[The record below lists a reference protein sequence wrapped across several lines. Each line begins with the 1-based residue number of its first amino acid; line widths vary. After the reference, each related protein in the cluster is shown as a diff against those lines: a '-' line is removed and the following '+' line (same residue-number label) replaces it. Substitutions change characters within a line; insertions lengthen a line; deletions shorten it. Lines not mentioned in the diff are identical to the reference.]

1 MSLRILIV
9 DDLSFMRNAIREII
23 ESQGFEVAGEAE
35 NGEVGVSRYQETRPD
50 VVLMDITMP
59 VVDGIESL
67 RRIIAYDEGAKV
79 VMCSALGQ
87 QEYIIKAIQFG
98 AKDFIVKPFRPERIV
113 SAVKKAARV
122 HA

>member
-1 MSLRILIV
+1 MNLRILIV

-23 ESQGFEVAGEAE
+23 ESQGFQVAGEAE
-35 NGEVGVSRYQETRPD
+35 NGEIGVQRYQETQPD

-59 VVDGIESL
+59 VLDGIESL
-67 RRIIAYDEGAKV
+67 RRIIALDEDAKV

-113 SAVKKAARV
+113 SAVRKAARL

>member
-23 ESQGFEVAGEAE
+23 ESQGLEVAGEAE
-35 NGEVGVSRYQETRPD
+35 NGEIGVLRYQETRPD

-59 VVDGIESL
+59 VLDGIESL
-67 RRIIAYDEGAKV
+67 RRIIALDARAKV

-87 QEYIIKAIQFG
+87 QEHIIRAIQFG

-122 HA
+122 HG

>member
-35 NGEVGVSRYQETRPD
+35 NGEVGVLRYEETRPD

-59 VVDGIESL
+59 VLDGIESL
-67 RRIIAYDEGAKV
+67 RRIIHLDEAARV

-87 QEYIIKAIQFG
+87 QEYIIRAIQFG

-122 HA
+122 HG

>member
-1 MSLRILIV
+1 MNLRILIV

-35 NGEVGVSRYQETRPD
+35 NGELGVRRYRETRPD

-59 VVDGIESL
+59 VLDGIESL
-67 RRIIAYDEGAKV
+67 RRIIEIDEGARV

-87 QEYIIKAIQFG
+87 QEYIIRAIQFG
-98 AKDFIVKPFRPERIV
+98 ARDFIVKPFRPERII
-113 SAVKKAARV
+113 SAVKKAART
-122 HA
+122 HE